1 MSATLR
7 IHIAAWVVPVSS
19 PPLANGAVA
28 IQDGKILAVDSLEVL
43 QKRFP
48 GRDVLAHG
56 QVALAPALINAHIHL
71 ELAHLAE
78 LSHIPHHGSFTQWVT
93 KLLKKRDELGALG
106 PLAQEAARSCMLSQ
120 YAMGVTALA
129 DIGNTS
135 IGQSLVDDFPGTL
148 LAFHEYLGI
157 GESSLQ
163 KNLDRLRLEPPGRL
177 CCGHAPYSTH
187 PVLLTALKKRAETR
201 KQVFPIHTA
210 EPMAELDMLRHASGE
225 MVDFIGAR
233 LSKKIVFQPAIG
245 EKEGAIHYL
254 YRLGILNCRT
264 LCIHG
269 IHVSDEE
276 IEIMAAMQAKV
287 CLCPGS
293 NQFLAVGTAPVQGY
307 LKYGILPALG
317 TDSIASNPVL
327 SLWRE
332 MSLLAQIK
340 DAPNPALIFAMATMG
355 GAQALGFAHCLG
367 SLETGK
373 NAEILCIPLSEPT
386 PDARALMSML
396 VNKMVGRE
404 REVKRL

>member
-1 MSATLR
+1 
-7 IHIAAWVVPVSS
+7 
-19 PPLANGAVA
+19 
-28 IQDGKILAVDSLEVL
+28 
-43 QKRFP
+43 
-48 GRDVLAHG
+48 
-56 QVALAPALINAHIHL
+56 
-71 ELAHLAE
+71 
-78 LSHIPHHGSFTQWVT
+78 
-93 KLLKKRDELGALG
+93 
-106 PLAQEAARSCMLSQ
+106 
-120 YAMGVTALA
+120 
-129 DIGNTS
+129 
-135 IGQSLVDDFPGTL
+135 
-148 LAFHEYLGI
+148 
-157 GESSLQ
+157 
-163 KNLDRLRLEPPGRL
+163 
-177 CCGHAPYSTH
+177 
-187 PVLLTALKKRAETR
+187 
-201 KQVFPIHTA
+201 
-210 EPMAELDMLRHASGE
+210 
-225 MVDFIGAR
+225 
-233 LSKKIVFQPAIG
+233 
-245 EKEGAIHYL
+245 
-254 YRLGILNCRT
+254 
-264 LCIHG
+264 
-269 IHVSDEE
+269 
-276 IEIMAAMQAKV
+276 MAAMQAKV